1 MRNDLNVTHDGKDSS
16 GRGQQVSEDGMQAG
30 PDRSHT
36 RRKMKEREKATT
48 VFHADMVL
56 RNGGCA
62 GLDPTHDLP
71 VCTLEQFSCLD
82 DR

>member
-1 MRNDLNVTHDGKDSS
+1 VGGGTKSK
-16 GRGQQVSEDGMQAG
+16 
-30 PDRSHT
+30 T
-36 RRKMKEREKATT
+36 KERERVTT

-62 GLDPTHDLP
+62 GLEFTHCLP

>member
-1 MRNDLNVTHDGKDSS
+1 MMAKILLVEDS
-16 GRGQQVSEDGMQAG
+16 RHLRTACRRVLTEA
-30 PDRSHT
+30 T
-36 RRKMKEREKATT
+36 KRKMKEREKVTT

-56 RNGGCA
+56 RNGECA

>member
-1 MRNDLNVTHDGKDSS
+1 
-16 GRGQQVSEDGMQAG
+16 
-30 PDRSHT
+30 
-36 RRKMKEREKATT
+36 MKEREKVTT

-62 GLDPTHDLP
+62 GLDLAHGFP

-82 DR
+82 DGYAQGWRQNYVRV